1 MRDKPGVAGN
11 KPLFVCFCG
20 QLCGIIKAIHFQF
33 SVGRGVFKC
42 DWNISQNGDSMKRW
56 VFWFVLLIWVGG
68 SGFSF
73 GAARVY
79 AKAVQ
84 FARAG
89 QAHFAFMQYNNLLR
103 AYPTSQYRSQAIF
116 ATGEYYYQIANYQD
130 AQEAFKFFL
139 DENPDSKERLY
150 ALAYL
155 LSIAQKN
162 AASAEEL
169 ERTIINLQ
177 QVSLVFRE
185 KKEIT
190 YRSPLYQDYKT
201 VIHINKIEFY
211 VEGKLF
217 AKVSF

>member
-1 MRDKPGVAGN
+1 MIYSTLKINRN
-11 KPLFVCFCG
+11 IEYF
-20 QLCGIIKAIHFQF
+20 IKL
-33 SVGRGVFKC
+33 RGAC
-42 DWNISQNGDSMKRW
+42 
-56 VFWFVLLIWVGG
+56 FVLLIWVSC

-73 GAARVY
+73 GAARIY
-79 AKAVQ
+79 SKAVQ

-89 QAHFAFMQYNNLLR
+89 QVHFAFMQYNNLLR
-103 AYPTSQYRSQAIF
+103 SYPMSQYRDQALF
-116 ATGEYYYQIANYQD
+116 ATGEYYYQIGNLQGA
-130 AQEAFKFFL
+130 ETAFKTFL
-139 DENPDSKERLY
+139 DENPDSEERLY

-155 LSIAQKN
+155 LSIAVKN
-162 AASAEEL
+162 ALPVADL
-169 ERTIINLQ
+169 ERSIINLQ

-185 KKEIT
+185 TKEIA

>member
-1 MRDKPGVAGN
+1 M
-11 KPLFVCFCG
+11 
-20 QLCGIIKAIHFQF
+20 IF
-33 SVGRGVFKC
+33 STLKVSREKGGF
-42 DWNISQNGDSMKRW
+42 MKRW

-73 GAARVY
+73 GAARIY
-79 AKAVQ
+79 SKAAQ

-89 QAHFAFMQYNNLLR
+89 QGHFAFMQYKELLR
-103 AYPTSQYRSQAIF
+103 VYPLSQYRGQALF
-116 ATGEYYYQIANYQD
+116 ATGEYYYHIASL
-130 AQEAFKFFL
+130 QEAEAAFRLFL
-139 DENPDSKERLY
+139 EENPNSEERLY

-155 LSIAQKN
+155 LSIAVKN
-162 AASAEEL
+162 ASPAEEL
-169 ERTIINLQ
+169 ERSIINLQ

-185 KKEIT
+185 TKEIT

>member
-1 MRDKPGVAGN
+1 
-11 KPLFVCFCG
+11 
-20 QLCGIIKAIHFQF
+20 
-33 SVGRGVFKC
+33 
-42 DWNISQNGDSMKRW
+42 MKRW
-56 VFWFVLLIWVGG
+56 MIGFVLLIWVGG

-73 GAARVY
+73 GAARIY
-79 AKAVQ
+79 SKAVQ

-89 QAHFAFMQYNNLLR
+89 QGHFAFMQYNNLLR
-103 AYPTSQYRSQAIF
+103 TYPTSQYRSQALF
-116 ATGEYYYQIANYQD
+116 ATGEYYYQIENFHD
-130 AQEAFKFFL
+130 AQAAFKLFL
-139 DENPDSKERLY
+139 DENPDSDERLF

-155 LSIAQKN
+155 LSIADKN
-162 AASAEEL
+162 AAPVEDL